1 MYNDDSIRYTK
12 KAGLLVAVPLY
23 EALVLPFYSE
33 QATPKST
40 PNMHTH
46 ACTYKYTRQES
57 HILRTSIAAMPW
69 NKIEFTR
76 FRKAKNKVRM
86 TPFFIKCR
94 KP

>member
-1 MYNDDSIRYTK
+1 MLTFAYK
-12 KAGLLVAVPLY
+12 KSGTAGCCSALRGSGIALLFRTSNTEV
-23 EALVLPFYSE
+23 
-33 QATPKST
+33 
-40 PNMHTH
+40 H
-46 ACTYKYTRQES
+46 AEYAYARVYLKYTRQES